1 MKVVDSRV
9 ARRRPVIV
17 GIGGTVRAGS
27 STELALAEAL
37 RAAEGGGADTR
48 LLGGAFLATLPV
60 FDPGPAGPTPGQV
73 ELIAALADA
82 DGVIVAS
89 PGYHGAISGVMKNAF
104 DTLELARS
112 GNRPYLADLPV
123 GIIITAGGWQAAGTA
138 LVTMRTIIHALR
150 GWPTPFG
157 ATLNTSEGLFA
168 DDGRCRSEKDGTQLA
183 TVASQVLGFARMKQM
198 VAA

>member
-1 MKVVDSRV
+1 MRGVDSSG

-17 GIGGTVRAGS
+17 GIGGTVRANS
-27 STELALAEAL
+27 STELALAESL
-37 RAAEGGGADTR
+37 RLAEDGGAETR
-48 LLGGAFLATLPV
+48 LLGGEFLAALPI
-60 FDPGPAGPTPGQV
+60 FNPGPAGPTPSQV
-73 ELIAALADA
+73 ELIATLDGA

-104 DTLELARS
+104 DTLELARTS
-112 GNRPYLADLPV
+112 DRPYLADLPV

-157 ATLNTSEGLFA
+157 ATLNTSERPF
-168 DDGRCRSEKDGTQLA
+168 DTDGRCRSEKDSMQLA
-183 TVASQVLGFARMKQM
+183 TVADQVLDFARMKQAIA
-198 VAA
+198 V

>member
-1 MKVVDSRV
+1 MRGVDSSG
-9 ARRRPVIV
+9 APRRPVIV
-17 GIGGTVRAGS
+17 GIGGTVRANS
-27 STELALAEAL
+27 STELALAESL
-37 RAAEGGGADTR
+37 RFAEDGGAETR
-48 LLGGAFLATLPV
+48 LLGGEFLATLPV
-60 FDPGPAGPTPGQV
+60 FDPGPAGPTPGQA
-73 ELIAALADA
+73 ELIAAIDGA

-104 DTLELARS
+104 DTLEFART

-157 ATLNTSEGLFA
+157 ATLNTSEGLFGT
-168 DDGRCRSEKDGTQLA
+168 DGRCRSEKDGMQLA
-183 TVASQVLGFARMKQM
+183 TVAGQVLDFARMKQAI
-198 VAA
+198 AA